1 MYIIYI
7 YIYIYSIIKY
17 TKKIKHIDKYS
28 NQGEFCKTQAEV
40 FLQSETKF
48 MKQCQKSS
56 IIGQEEKAL
65 TFVFTP
71 FLITSVKVL
80 FLEGKLG
87 TRFFLHPVSIFI
99 KYFLIF

>member
-1 MYIIYI
+1 
-7 YIYIYSIIKY
+7 
-17 TKKIKHIDKYS
+17 
-28 NQGEFCKTQAEV
+28 
-40 FLQSETKF
+40 

-71 FLITSVKVL
+71 YLITSVKVL

-87 TRFFLHPVSIFI
+87 TGFYLYPLSIFI
-99 KYFLIF
+99 KCFRIFQDPKFEALRVQRFWL